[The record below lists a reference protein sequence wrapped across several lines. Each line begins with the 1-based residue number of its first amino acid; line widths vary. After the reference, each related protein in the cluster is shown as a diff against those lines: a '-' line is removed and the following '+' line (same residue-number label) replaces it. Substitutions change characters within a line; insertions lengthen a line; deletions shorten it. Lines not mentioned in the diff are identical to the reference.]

1 MCPAPAWAG
10 RAAGYNAP
18 VNPEKR
24 GPRLAVIDIGTNTL
38 LLLVVEAG
46 EHDGRTALRVLHDA
60 CEFGRLGKGLD
71 DTGALGQESIVRS
84 LAIVREYRRIID
96 GLEVDRVCVVG
107 TQALREAQN
116 AGEFVEPAVAILG
129 VPIEV
134 IGGER
139 EAELVFGAVKA
150 SFPDL
155 ADQVFAVADVGG
167 GSTEIIVAADDGKTI
182 ASLISLPI
190 GSVRLH
196 ERHLRSDPPAPAQ
209 VQALI
214 ADIDAALARVALPT
228 GACLVGTAGTAT
240 TIASVAMKLRRHD
253 PDRIQ
258 GFSMP
263 VQAVERQLA
272 GYLERTVEERRHMPG
287 LPAQRADVIA
297 AGTAIYARLLHR
309 MQASS
314 FRISDRGVRWGLA
327 HELAARWPAQ

>member
-1 MCPAPAWAG
+1 M
-10 RAAGYNAP
+10 
-18 VNPEKR
+18 V
-24 GPRLAVIDIGTNTL
+24 DIGTNTL
-38 LLLVVEAG
+38 LLLVVEARAA
-46 EHDGRTALRVLHDA
+46 DGRTALDVLHEA

-71 DTGALGQESIVRS
+71 DTGALSHDSIARS
-84 LAIVREYRRIID
+84 LDIAREYRRVID
-96 GLEVDRVCVVG
+96 ELAVDRVCAVG
-107 TQALREAQN
+107 TQALREATN
-116 AGEFVEPAVAILG
+116 AAEFVEPAQAILG

-139 EAELVFGAVKA
+139 EAELVFGAVVE

-155 ADQVFAVADVGG
+155 TDQVFAVADVGG
-167 GSTEIIVAADDGKTI
+167 GSTEIIVAAGTGKSI

-196 ERHLRSDPPAPAQ
+196 ERHLRADPPTPAQ

-214 ADIDAALARVALPT
+214 ADIDAALDQVDLPT
-228 GACLVGTAGTAT
+228 GVCLVGTAGTAT
-240 TIASVAMKLRRHD
+240 TIASVEMKLGSHD
-253 PDRIQ
+253 PERIQ

-272 GYLERTVEERRHMPG
+272 RYLERTVMERRHMPG
-287 LPAQRADVIA
+287 LAPQRADVIA
-297 AGTAIYARLLHR
+297 AGCAIYARILHR

-327 HELAARWPAQ
+327 HELAAGRDARSQPLAQ